1 MTALNL
7 EASKKVYELL
17 GDTYET
23 EFFWDKWCEHIYP
36 CVPSDHKLKVHS
48 EADFTKDGSEL
59 YFYEPSD
66 DAISAPNFS
75 ELIRL
80 LPKIGEKK
88 GWSEDVWDSNRINLR
103 RMSHILAEIYML
115 APTEEQGMEEVSKYL
130 LKVL

>member
-36 CVPSDHKLKVHS
+36 CMPSDHKLKVHS

-88 GWSEDVWDSNRINLR
+88 GWSVIDGYPTEA
-103 RMSHILAEIYML
+103 LAKAQLMTEMYML

-130 LKVL
+130 LKIL

>member
-1 MTALNL
+1 MTTLNL

-17 GDTYET
+17 GDTYASEREYSPQEGYNT
-23 EFFWDKWCEHIYP
+23 GGFVYP
-36 CVPSDHKLKVHS
+36 RL
-48 EADFTKDGSEL
+48 
-59 YFYEPSD
+59 
-66 DAISAPNFS
+66 NFS

-115 APTEEQGMEEVSKYL
+115 APTEERGMEEVSKYL
-130 LKVL
+130 LSVL

>member
-1 MTALNL
+1 MTTLNL

-23 EFFWDKWCEHIYP
+23 ENEWKRTKSYP
-36 CVPSDHKLKVHS
+36 FHVNRK
-48 EADFTKDGSEL
+48 EWR
-59 YFYEPSD
+59 
-66 DAISAPNFS
+66 SAKETRLESFNTPTFP

-88 GWSEDVWDSNRINLR
+88 GWLKTTFCMGDVSARTVGEDLTWL
-103 RMSHILAEIYML
+103 YMN

>member
-1 MTALNL
+1 MTTLNL

-17 GDTYET
+17 GDTYKTRDSFSEK
-23 EFFWDKWCEHIYP
+23 EEPDCL
-36 CVPSDHKLKVHS
+36 CGDHVEPGYKLIPK
-48 EADFTKDGSEL
+48 
-59 YFYEPSD
+59 
-66 DAISAPNFS
+66 PNFS

-88 GWSEDVWDSNRINLR
+88 GWLKATFCMGDVSARTVGEDLTWL
-103 RMSHILAEIYML
+103 YMN